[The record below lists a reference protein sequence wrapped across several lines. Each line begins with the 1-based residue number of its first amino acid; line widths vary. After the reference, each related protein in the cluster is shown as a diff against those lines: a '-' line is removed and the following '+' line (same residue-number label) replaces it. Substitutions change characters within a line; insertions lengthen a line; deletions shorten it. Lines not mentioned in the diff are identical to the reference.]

1 MGKCIL
7 HKETM
12 DPAALLLMAAT
23 GKSVAYNKER
33 GCWETVQG
41 SETDEN
47 AGEKEEGPVSG

>member
-23 GKSVAYNKER
+23 RKSVAYNKER
-33 GCWETVQG
+33 GCWETVQW

>member
-12 DPAALLLMAAT
+12 DSAALLLIAAT
-23 GKSVAYNKER
+23 RKSVAYNKER

-41 SETDEN
+41 PETDEN